1 MESGLISISSTAT
14 TPSCAPGRRA
24 IELRRSGCSRGASPS
39 TTTRRRCCAVR
50 RSGERR
56 LTSMSVAAVR
66 SGRWPTR
73 ISDGRPCHADRVAPV
88 VHGRRNGGACADR
101 LSHLRRGVRAAAHAA
116 LCRGADGEPKTT
128 QQATQNQAKDAQQCG
143 QGLLLRQQGRGGGGA
158 AELPREGALGGRGP
172 DATALALARAT
183 PPQCRGR
190 PRSLL
195 QLKARRRIPRRMPS
209 PPRLLVGRP
218 GVLPRCT
225 RCRGECR
232 LSASGPAPAGGIGVT
247 MWRRGHT
254 ACLLISMTVAAH
266 AAYAGEVPQTIYD
279 SGETLPIAPYYERL
293 APDDDTPIPA
303 APTAREHDL
312 LPIRTPELSP
322 GEVAARPLYRPALT
336 RPLFLIGSDARSL
349 AWLMRQRTRLRT
361 LHAIGLL
368 VQAESPADLAR
379 VARAAGGLSIMPAS
393 ATTVAQALN
402 LKHYPVLIQSTGIEQ

>member
-1 MESGLISISSTAT
+1 
-14 TPSCAPGRRA
+14 
-24 IELRRSGCSRGASPS
+24 
-39 TTTRRRCCAVR
+39 
-50 RSGERR
+50 
-56 LTSMSVAAVR
+56 
-66 SGRWPTR
+66 
-73 ISDGRPCHADRVAPV
+73 
-88 VHGRRNGGACADR
+88 
-101 LSHLRRGVRAAAHAA
+101 
-116 LCRGADGEPKTT
+116 
-128 QQATQNQAKDAQQCG
+128 
-143 QGLLLRQQGRGGGGA
+143 
-158 AELPREGALGGRGP
+158 
-172 DATALALARAT
+172 
-183 PPQCRGR
+183 
-190 PRSLL
+190 
-195 QLKARRRIPRRMPS
+195 
-209 PPRLLVGRP
+209 
-218 GVLPRCT
+218 
-225 RCRGECR
+225 
-232 LSASGPAPAGGIGVT
+232 

-293 APDDDTPIPA
+293 APDDDTPVPA
-303 APTAREHDL
+303 APTSLEHDL